1 MSATVRLL
9 SFSSR
14 SFIKPTISQLASP
27 NNKFSGFRSASQL
40 TAEAFKKALFDNSDS
55 KKKDNKYHKDNKYRK
70 DKGFKKNYNDFH
82 KHEDDKMGK
91 RQFNGK
97 PGKFRKKQKKVVVA
111 SEGSPE
117 EVLLHDINAL
127 LETLTV
133 ADVADGGVTE
143 AQAQVEEAKP
153 EVVEKVEGEEEKAVE
168 EKTEEDKEEDKA
180 AETKSEL
187 LPQGTEIEA
196 EILSL
201 SSTGDG
207 LAKQKDSKSNHIF
220 VIPFTVP
227 GDIVKARVYR
237 HVEQDG
243 YSHADFLEVL
253 TPSPL
258 RDDSRIQCKY
268 FAKCSGCQFQMLDY
282 SEQLKHKR
290 NIVVKAYKN
299 FSNLAPELVP
309 EILDTIG
316 SPLQYGYRTKLTPH
330 FDGPPGANRRG
341 FKKPLEEM
349 PPIGFTPKGLRK
361 VMDIEDCPIATD
373 AVRAGLK
380 AERERMSKEF
390 ASYTRGATILLRE
403 STKRVP
409 KPADGSS
416 PAVPDLKPGVLS
428 TPIATPAADG
438 SYTDFK
444 TCITDN
450 NATSTEY
457 IDNFIFQNP
466 AGSFFQNN
474 NSILSPFTDHIRQ
487 HILPPPGSLPEGA
500 KPIKNLIDAY
510 SGSGLFTIT
519 QSSLFPG
526 GSIGID
532 IADKSIDFARRN
544 ARLNGLDESQCK
556 FIAADAPK
564 LFESV
569 AGLDAD
575 ETVVVLDPPRKGC
588 DASFL
593 RQLMQF
599 APRRVVYVSCNVHTQ
614 ARDVGVLVRG
624 RVGDTFG
631 EAFVDPTESEKK
643 MSRYVIESIRGF
655 DFFPQTGH
663 VEGVAILNRVDE

>member
-14 SFIKPTISQLASP
+14 SFIKPTTSQLASP
-27 NNKFSGFRSASQL
+27 NNKFSWVRSASHL
-40 TAEAFKKALFDNSDS
+40 TAVAFKKALFENDLHN
-55 KKKDNKYHKDNKYRK
+55 KDNRFHKDNKFRK
-70 DKGFKKNYNDFH
+70 SKGFYNDKEFH
-82 KHEDDKMGK
+82 KHDDEMGK

-133 ADVADGGVTE
+133 ADVADEGITE
-143 AQAQVEEAKP
+143 APQAEEAKP
-153 EVVEKVEGEEEKAVE
+153 EVEMVEGEEKVE
-168 EKTEEDKEEDKA
+168 EKTEGKEEQA

-196 EILSL
+196 KILSL

-207 LAKQKDSKSNHIF
+207 LAKQKGSKSNHIY

-227 GDIVKARVYR
+227 GDVVKARVYR

-341 FKKPLEEM
+341 FKKPMEEM

-409 KPADGSS
+409 KPADGTEV
-416 PAVPDLKPGVLS
+416 AIPDLKPGVLS
-428 TPIATPAADG
+428 TPIITPASDG

-569 AGLDAD
+569 SGLDPD

-631 EAFVDPTESEKK
+631 EAFVDPTEGEKK

>member
-1 MSATVRLL
+1 MSATARLL
-9 SFSSR
+9 FTR
-14 SFIKPTISQLASP
+14 SIIKPTTSASIRSQLALP
-27 NNKFSGFRSASQL
+27 NNKFSWARSASHY
-40 TAEAFKKALFDNSDS
+40 TASTSKADFDNEF
-55 KKKDNKYHKDNKYRK
+55 HKDN
-70 DKGFKKNYNDFH
+70 GFH
-82 KHEDDKMGK
+82 KQHHQHNKMGK

-117 EVLLHDINAL
+117 EVLLHDIHAL

-133 ADVADGGVTE
+133 ADVVDEGATE
-143 AQAQVEEAKP
+143 AQAEAKP
-153 EVVEKVEGEEEKAVE
+153 EVEKVEGEEKAE
-168 EKTEEDKEEDKA
+168 EKTEE
-180 AETKSEL
+180 AETKQEL
-187 LPQGTEIEA
+187 LAQGTEIEA
-196 EILSL
+196 EVLSL

-207 LAKQKDSKSNHIF
+207 LARQKGSNSNHIY
-220 VIPFTVP
+220 VVPFTVP
-227 GDIVKARVYR
+227 GDVVKARVYR
-237 HVEQDG
+237 HVPQDG

-290 NIVVKAYKN
+290 SIVVKAYKN
-299 FSNLAPELVP
+299 FSNLSPELVP

-330 FDGPPGANRRG
+330 FDGPPGGNRRG
-341 FKKPLEEM
+341 FKKPMEEM

-373 AVRAGLK
+373 AVRAGLT

-409 KPADGSS
+409 KPADGSEI
-416 PAVPDLKPGVLS
+416 AVPDLKPGVLS

-457 IDNFIFQNP
+457 IDSFIFQNP

-487 HILPPPGSLPEGA
+487 HILPPSLPEGA

-569 AGLDAD
+569 AQLDAD

-631 EAFVDPTESEKK
+631 EAFVDPTEGEKK